1 MQMRRFTQ
9 DTLIAN
15 IGSIELSPFR
25 RLRMT
30 LRDEKVNGLVPNM
43 KVQTAA
49 DGGWTTGGPSRC
61 GRRDRT

>member
-1 MQMRRFTQ
+1 MQMRLFTQ

-30 LRDEKVNGLVPNM
+30 LRDEKVNGLVPSLE
-43 KVQTAA
+43 
-49 DGGWTTGGPSRC
+49 PSVLAPLQHVR
-61 GRRDRT
+61 GAHVS